1 MTKSIPEKLI
11 KSFLGKTFE
20 DFLRY
25 RNLKTPIF
33 TGFIVNSSFHVK
45 TNVTYRHLC
54 GIVTLS
60 IDFSW
65 FSHIS

>member
-1 MTKSIPEKLI
+1 MTNSIIEKLI
-11 KSFLGKTFE
+11 NIFLEKAFE
-20 DFLRY
+20 GFLSY
-25 RNLKTPIF
+25 RNFKNPIF
-33 TGFIVNSSFHVK
+33 TSFIVNSSFHVK

-60 IDFSW
+60 NDFSW